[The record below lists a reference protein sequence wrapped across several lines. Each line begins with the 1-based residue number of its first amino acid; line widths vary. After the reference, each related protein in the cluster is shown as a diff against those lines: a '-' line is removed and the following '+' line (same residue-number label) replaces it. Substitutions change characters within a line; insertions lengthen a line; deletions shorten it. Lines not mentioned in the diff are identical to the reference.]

1 MSKGSLQLFPRAEA
15 VMPGGVNS
23 PVRAFGA
30 VGGHPVFIKSAKGC
44 WLYDED
50 GNRYLDTY
58 NSWGPMILGYGHP
71 RVVEAVT
78 AQAARGLSFGAPTEL
93 EVRLAELVVE
103 LVPSVEMVRMVNSGT
118 EACLSALRV
127 ARAATRRDYVI
138 KFEGCYHGHHDAF
151 LSKAGSGA
159 ATLGV
164 PTSPGVPSSVAAQ
177 TLNARFNDPESV
189 AALFRAYP
197 HQIAAVIVEPVAGN
211 MGCVPPRPGFLHGLR
226 DLCDEHGALLIFD
239 EVMTGFRLG
248 LGGAQ
253 TLFRITP
260 DLTTLGKVLGGG
272 LPVGAYGGRRDLM
285 ELVAPRGPVY
295 QAGTLSG
302 NPLGMAAGL
311 ATLEWLRDHPQIYL
325 ELEKRVTGLAQ
336 SVRRRVAEKGWPVT
350 VQSLGSMITV
360 FFTEEEVRCW
370 DEANRCDRQKFGEF
384 FHALLRRGIHLP
396 PSQFE
401 SWFLSAAL
409 GEDEW
414 LFLEGAILK
423 SLEEV
428 LRTTS

>member
-1 MSKGSLQLFPRAEA
+1 
-15 VMPGGVNS
+15 
-23 PVRAFGA
+23 
-30 VGGHPVFIKSAKGC
+30 
-44 WLYDED
+44 
-50 GNRYLDTY
+50 
-58 NSWGPMILGYGHP
+58 
-71 RVVEAVT
+71 
-78 AQAARGLSFGAPTEL
+78 
-93 EVRLAELVVE
+93 
-103 LVPSVEMVRMVNSGT
+103 
-118 EACLSALRV
+118 
-127 ARAATRRDYVI
+127 
-138 KFEGCYHGHHDAF
+138 
-151 LSKAGSGA
+151 
-159 ATLGV
+159 
-164 PTSPGVPSSVAAQ
+164 
-177 TLNARFNDPESV
+177 V
-189 AALFRAYP
+189 AALFHAYP